1 MCDGCRL
8 EEVGAAATKEY
19 SLEKAMEKMTAE
31 WEEMEFVFID
41 YRDTVRLICSSEI
54 VVPLTLLSTVRAS
67 LFSLLWMMFK
77 SCWMIT
83 LLRPRQ

>member
-1 MCDGCRL
+1 MCVNVCVCVCVCVGCRL

-41 YRDTVRLICSSEI
+41 YRDTVRLMC
-54 VVPLTLLSTVRAS
+54 
-67 LFSLLWMMFK
+67 
-77 SCWMIT
+77 
-83 LLRPRQ
+83 